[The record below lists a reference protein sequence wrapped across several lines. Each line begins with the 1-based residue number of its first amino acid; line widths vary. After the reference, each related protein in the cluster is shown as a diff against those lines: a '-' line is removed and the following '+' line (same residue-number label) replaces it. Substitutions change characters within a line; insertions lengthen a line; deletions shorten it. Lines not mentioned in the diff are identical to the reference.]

1 MKRFI
6 LAAAVSAVAFLPIFA
21 SGAADTSMSAVGAG
35 ANGYDWLVGTWT
47 CTNTMAASRL
57 GSLPSTPATVTKL
70 RDGNILVRTMS
81 PNGDVTAYYAYLPKT
96 KVWYSPFAD
105 SSGYYG
111 YESSA
116 QSGKTIQF
124 SGMFYM
130 TSGAPVPIRDTYT
143 MLSMRKYYDL
153 SEAKVAGAWKA
164 TAKSTCTKS

>member
-1 MKRFI
+1 MKGSI
-6 LAAAVSAVAFLPIFA
+6 IAAAVFAAAFIPIFA
-21 SGAADTSMSAVGAG
+21 PGATNMSMTAVGSG

-47 CTNTMAASRL
+47 CTNTMAASTL
-57 GSLPSTPATVTKL
+57 GSLPSTPFTASKV
-70 RDGNILVRTMS
+70 RDGNIVVRTAS
-81 PNGDVTAYYAYLPKT
+81 PNGDVTAYYAYVPKT

-111 YESSA
+111 YESSP

-124 SGMFYM
+124 TGMFYM

-164 TAKSTCTKS
+164 TAKTTCTKS